1 MNAPTG
7 SDLRIE
13 KQRNDAIL
21 QLTTGETVLGKIFTS
36 SGTLHH
42 SGPERVGDLLNGEPG
57 FFPFEVRTA
66 AGLRT
71 AIFNRAHIVTVM
83 IAKDEPREDPG
94 YAVATSRS
102 VSMLLSTGQRLSGV
116 IRIHQ
121 PDGHTRLSDWLRSRD
136 QFHYVESEAQ
146 ILLVNGAHIV
156 EVSEVFE
163 R

>member
-1 MNAPTG
+1 MSAHAG

-13 KQRNDAIL
+13 KQRNDAVL

-42 SGPERVGDLLNGEPG
+42 SGPERIGDLLNAEPG
-57 FFPFEVRTA
+57 FFPFEA
-66 AGLRT
+66 QSASGPRT
-71 AIFNRAHIVTVM
+71 AIFNRAHVVTVM

-121 PDGHTRLSDWLRSRD
+121 PDGYTRLSDWLRNRN
-136 QFHYVESEAQ
+136 QFHYVESEGQ
-146 ILLVNGAHIV
+146 VFLVNGAHIV
-156 EVSEVFE
+156 EVSE